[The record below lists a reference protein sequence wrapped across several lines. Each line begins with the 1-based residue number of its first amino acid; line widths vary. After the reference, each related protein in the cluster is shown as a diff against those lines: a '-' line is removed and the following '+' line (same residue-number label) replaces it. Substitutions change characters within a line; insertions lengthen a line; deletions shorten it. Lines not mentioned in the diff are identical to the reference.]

1 MSGNHVKDRHR
12 GGASPRGDKR
22 QKSAPT
28 REQEERLLDVRAH
41 EVPKKLSESS
51 SSSHSSSALRKGSM
65 ATLFKESFFSRHLAT
80 KISRASWIR
89 KNFTSILGTM
99 N

>member
-65 ATLFKESFFSRHLAT
+65 ATLFKESFFHVILLLKYQEPAEFVKFLLAHLA
-80 KISRASWIR
+80 
-89 KNFTSILGTM
+89 L
-99 N
+99 

>member
-65 ATLFKESFFSRHLAT
+65 ATLFKESFF
-80 KISRASWIR
+80 
-89 KNFTSILGTM
+89 FTSFVNANRDSSLYSEQVALSQ
-99 N
+99 